1 VEEQSRGSEEVPEQ
15 QARGFPEQ
23 QTTEIPAE
31 QAIGV
36 PEQQVEIN
44 PDALAAGLK
53 SILSGA
59 KPQLSDEQVKEAMTS
74 LQTMMQSKMAERMK
88 TQQSEQKEVG
98 EKNKKEKTGHAQDQ
112 PEAMRDR
119 VCDFFDRE
127 RIEFFPDR
135 RRHVLRYV
143 SKINCIEFQCL

>member
-1 VEEQSRGSEEVPEQ
+1 MGKTMKLVSLSLLTAVVAVSSFAADVELKTDKDKISY
-15 QARGFPEQ
+15 
-23 QTTEIPAE
+23 
-31 QAIGV
+31 AIGMDIGKNITNR
-36 PEQQVEIN
+36 QVEIN

-98 EKNKKEKTGHAQDQ
+98 EKNKKEGDAFLAENKKKEGIKTTASGLQYKVMN
-112 PEAMRDR
+112 PG
-119 VCDFFDRE
+119 
-127 RIEFFPDR
+127 
-135 RRHVLRYV
+135 
-143 SKINCIEFQCL
+143 